1 MEHLTSAFGVL
12 TCIRGLSAFLGPPLG
27 GFVIDATS
35 PEKIVNNVTESVVDN
50 MSNMTENIVNNV
62 TESVVNMTTIA
73 TTEAE
78 AEIDNKNYEVA
89 FWISAVLLLT
99 SSVGHFLAF
108 FVKKVSQNRA
118 NEKNDETA

>member
-35 PEKIVNNVTESVVDN
+35 PEKIVNVTDSVIAD
-50 MSNMTENIVNNV
+50 MA
-62 TESVVNMTTIA
+62 NMTTVA
-73 TTEAE
+73 TTEDE
-78 AEIDNKNYEVA
+78 VDNSNYEVA

-99 SSVGHFLAF
+99 SSVGHLLAF

-118 NEKNDETA
+118 NAKNAETA